1 MNSVVLFSDLTT
13 EEVLL
18 KIEAEAKE
26 YQGLYVDMNDKKQRK
41 YVKDSAASINDLL
54 KKIERARI
62 DKSKDYKVQ
71 VEAEAKLIKERLE
84 AANSPFSSLINGY
97 NEERAK
103 ILAEEKRKQQ
113 EVIDALQY
121 ERDYDEAGQLNRLFD
136 LELKEAAAKAREE
149 AAAKVEREKLIAEEA
164 AAQAREEAAQ
174 MMIKQQEEA
183 AALIIKNQQESE
195 AREAAAKQAVIDAE
209 NKAKLEAEQAAA
221 KLKAQAEQAEIDK
234 QNAIKQEAARIQA
247 EKDAEEAETKKR
259 EANKAHKKKINN
271 EAMQAFIDGGMTEEC
286 AKLAVTL
293 LANRSINHCQIN
305 Y

>member
-1 MNSVVLFSDLTT
+1 MNSVVIFTDLTT
-13 EEVLL
+13 EDALQS
-18 KIEAEAKE
+18 IEAEAKK
-26 YQGLYVDMNDKKQRK
+26 YDGLYVDMNDKKQRK

-62 DKSKDYKVQ
+62 DKSKEYKFQ

-84 AANSPFSSLINGY
+84 AANSPFSDLIKGY

-103 ILAEEKRKQQ
+103 ILAEEKRIEQ
-113 EVIDALQY
+113 EKLDALQY
-121 ERDYDEAGQLNRLFD
+121 GRDYDEAGQLNRLFD
-136 LELKEAAAKAREE
+136 LELKESEAKAREE
-149 AAAKVEREKLIAEEA
+149 AAAKVEREKIIAEEA
-164 AAQAREEAAQ
+164 AAKAREEAAQ

-183 AALIIKNQQESE
+183 AALIVKNQQESE

-221 KLKAQAEQAEIDK
+221 KLKAQAEKAEIDK

-247 EKDAEEAETKKR
+247 KKDAEEAETKKR

-271 EAMQAFIDGGMTEEC
+271 EAMQAFINGGMTEEC

-293 LANRSINHCQIN
+293 LAKRSINHCQIN